1 MPDIL
6 LVAFFKHFDKTQP
19 MWLRKR

>member
-6 LVAFFKHFDKTQP
+6 LVAFFKYFDKTQP
-19 MWLRKR
+19 M

>member
-6 LVAFFKHFDKTQP
+6 LVAFFKHLDKMQP
-19 MWLRKR
+19 MWLSKR